1 VRPFARWLVPD
12 LALVTAIVT
21 LFYCLF
27 LFQGY
32 QKLFRD
38 SDAGWHIRT
47 GEAILATG
55 SLPRTDPYSFSRP
68 GEPWFAWE
76 WGADVVVG
84 AIHRGAGL
92 RGVALFYGGVI
103 AAGVWFWFRLHW
115 VLGGDFLVACAMA
128 PLLLSTCDIHWLARP
143 HVIGWLFLLGAVLYA
158 ETRGRFAQFGWR
170 DGLAIGVYMAMWANV
185 HASFFLG
192 AVIAGIYAVGLWCGR
207 LLEWGGPPGP
217 RPTPS
222 SACWLGERQSEEGRP
237 GGRPRTRGSAPQE
250 GSPAVS
256 PQASPQLSTN
266 GAVWFVWA
274 TVVAAIAPLAN
285 PYGWRLYAH
294 LFRYLTDSELLSRI
308 GEFQSFDFHTAGA
321 GQIIATVI
329 LGIAGGTLALLRGR
343 YEHFLLAMLVS
354 VLALRSARVLPLAAL
369 LLLPVANGA
378 IRATFELPWRGYAER
393 LRALDREWR
402 GYAVAP
408 FALLAAF
415 GLLRLLPVGFP
426 PEDFPVA
433 AWPHV
438 PEDAR
443 LFAPDKFGGYLIY
456 RSNGT
461 RKVFFDGR
469 SDFYGVEFLKQ
480 YSRMVQ
486 VRPGWREYWESYHFS
501 HALMP
506 PDFPL
511 VPALEQIGWRP
522 VYQDGAAILLAR
534 GGT

>member
-1 VRPFARWLVPD
+1 VRPVALWFVPD
-12 LALVTAIVT
+12 LALVIATVT

-27 LFQGY
+27 VFQGY
-32 QKLFRD
+32 QRLFRD
-38 SDAGWHIRT
+38 SDSGWHIRT

-55 SLPRTDPYSFSRP
+55 RLPRTDPYSFSRP
-68 GEPWFAWE
+68 EQPWFAWE

-92 RGVALFYGGVI
+92 RGVALFYAGVI
-103 AAGVWFWFRLHW
+103 AAGVWLWFRLHW
-115 VLGGDFLVACAMA
+115 VLRGDFLVACAMA

-158 ETRGRFAQFGWR
+158 ETAMRGELSRSPGTQAEPPAPSRQVLRFRRWGRRFRLPLGPRTTFRWR
-170 DGLAIGVYMAMWANV
+170 DGLVIGVYMAFWANM

-192 AVIAGIYAVGLWCGR
+192 AVIAGIYALGR
-207 LLEWGGPPGP
+207 A
-217 RPTPS
+217 R
-222 SACWLGERQSEEGRP
+222 SAAGIWF
-237 GGRPRTRGSAPQE
+237 T
-250 GSPAVS
+250 
-256 PQASPQLSTN
+256 
-266 GAVWFVWA
+266 GATA
-274 TVVAAIAPLAN
+274 VAAIAPLAN
-285 PYGWRLYAH
+285 PYGWHLYSH
-294 LFRYLTDSELLSRI
+294 LFRYLTNPELLSRI
-308 GEFQSFDFHTAGA
+308 GEFQSFDFHTPGS

-329 LGIAGGTLALLRGR
+329 LGISGGALALARKR

-354 VLALRSARVLPLAAL
+354 ALALRSARALPMAAL
-369 LLLPVANGA
+369 LLLPVANSA
-378 IRATFELPWRGYAER
+378 IAATFDVPWQRYAER
-393 LRALDREWR
+393 LRDLDRQWM
-402 GYAVAP
+402 GIALAP
-408 FALLAAF
+408 LAMLAAF
-415 GLLRLLPVGFP
+415 GLLRTLPAGFP

-433 AWPHV
+433 AYSHIPA
-438 PEDAR
+438 DAR

-480 YSRMVQ
+480 YARMVQ
-486 VRPGWREYWESYHFS
+486 VRPGWREIWESFHFS

-511 VPALEQIGWRP
+511 APALEQIGWRQLYRDSTA
-522 VYQDGAAILLAR
+522 VLLTR